1 MNKKILV
8 TGVSSGIGDA
18 IARDLIKDGYFII
31 GTYNSTNP
39 SKIKKDLG
47 DKIELHKIDLSD
59 RKQTNQL
66 ISKLNNIELHGIVN
80 NAGMIDFEDFED
92 FDFDIWD
99 KTFEVNVNAPLL
111 ISNKLSK
118 NLSKNNAIINIA
130 STDGFTGTFSSM
142 SYSASKAALI
152 NLTKSLGNNLGLK
165 GIRAIAIAPGWI
177 DTGMST
183 EESYE
188 AASLTPLNRNGL
200 PEEVAKL
207 VSYLLSENASFING
221 SCIKIDGGYTNVDYI
236 MMKEAKLD
244 GNVGK

>member
-1 MNKKILV
+1 MDNKILV

-18 IARDLIKDGYFII
+18 ITRNLVREGYLVI

-39 SKIKKDLG
+39 SKIKEDLG
-47 DKIELHKIDLSD
+47 DKLELYKVDLSD
-59 RKQTNQL
+59 RNETKEL
-66 ISKLNNIELHGIVN
+66 INSLEGIKLAGIVN
-80 NAGMIDFEDFED
+80 NAGMIEFEDFEN

-142 SYSASKAALI
+142 AYSSSKAALI
-152 NLTKSLGNNLGLK
+152 NLSKSLGNNLGLK
-165 GIRAIAIAPGWI
+165 GIRVVAIAPGWV

-188 AASLTPLNRNGL
+188 AASLTPLGRNGS
-200 PEEVAKL
+200 PHEVAKL
-207 VSYLLSENASFING
+207 VSFLISDNASFING

-244 GNVGK
+244 GNLEK